1 MPTLSS
7 LFGVGGPGW
16 CRGPVCG
23 VPRPTHPK
31 AGASS
36 RTPKGS
42 PASAS
47 VVDTVCVEDKVLF
60 VIGPPRSGSTLL
72 ARMIGAHSVI
82 YGRPEP
88 HLLTPLAH
96 LGYFAKVDKAPYDAV
111 LAAEAQRDFVNHL
124 PRGEQDYIDAC
135 RAYCDT
141 LYHRMLATRPEKR
154 LFLDKTPA
162 YALVL
167 DFIARIYPAAKY
179 VVLTRHPLAVFS
191 SYAESFF
198 NGDYAAAHAYN
209 PILERYVPALAT
221 FLRERPVPIY
231 HVVYEQLVADPERI
245 LSEIF
250 AFLGVPHEPQAVEY
264 GRQEPSAQGLGD
276 PIGVKKHSRPTT
288 ESVDKWTVEI
298 AAHADRLQLCRHII
312 ARLDPGDLAAWGH
325 PIETLW
331 QPLAAAGASGKAPA
345 RRALDR
351 YRLERLLIVKLRA
364 LVQRRPLLRRWLGTV
379 RLGADVLLRE

>member
-1 MPTLSS
+1 
-7 LFGVGGPGW
+7 
-16 CRGPVCG
+16 
-23 VPRPTHPK
+23 
-31 AGASS
+31 
-36 RTPKGS
+36 
-42 PASAS
+42 
-47 VVDTVCVEDKVLF
+47 VEDQVLF

-72 ARMIGAHSVI
+72 ARMIGAHSLI

-96 LGYFAKVDKAPYDAV
+96 LGYYAKVDKAPYDAV
-111 LAAEAQRDFVNHL
+111 LAAESAREFVAAL
-124 PRGEQDYIDAC
+124 PGGEQDYIDAC

-167 DFIARIYPAAKY
+167 DFIARIYPTAKY

-198 NGDYAAAHAYN
+198 NGDYAAAHTYN

-221 FLRERPVPIY
+221 FLRRRPVPIY
-231 HVVYEQLVADPERI
+231 HVVYERLVADPERT
-245 LSEIF
+245 LGEIF
-250 AFLGVPHEPQAVEY
+250 AFIGVPNEPQAVEY
-264 GRQEPSAQGLGD
+264 GRQEPTETGLGD
-276 PIGVKKHSRPTT
+276 PIGVKQHSRPTT
-288 ESVDKWTVEI
+288 ASLEKWVTEI
-298 AAHADRLQLCRHII
+298 ATRPDRLEICQQII
-312 ARLDPGDLAAWGH
+312 AKLDPADLALWGH
-325 PIETLW
+325 PVETLW
-331 QPLAAAGASGKAPA
+331 QPLESAGATGTTPA
-345 RRALDR
+345 RRVLDR
-351 YRLERLLIVKLRA
+351 YRLERMLIVKLRA